1 MTTISHSLW
10 IGRDAL
16 VAHQGAIAVTG
27 QNISNVNTPGY
38 SRQRIV
44 LETKAPMTAYPEGMI
59 GTGVYVK
66 TVQRV
71 YDRYLNNRLNTS
83 LQDQHRWEARQSV
96 VQQAEA
102 VFQET
107 EESGLSG
114 RIGRFFNA
122 WQDIASNPTGYAERL
137 TVIGKAKDLALG
149 LKQTYDRLSSL
160 QKETDRQIRDGVEA
174 INSLATN
181 LNALNDQIVR
191 MKQRGQNPNDLE
203 DKRDAMLAD
212 LAEYIDF
219 TTTES
224 SEGLTT
230 VTLADGKVL
239 VGRPPEGKLISVDN
253 SDGLAEIAWS
263 SDPGTLITTRI
274 GSGKMK
280 GWIESREGTIQDGID
295 RMDTLAKTI
304 RDAVNALHQAGK
316 GLDGGSGRNFFI
328 GTGAADLAVDPNIE
342 ANPTWIAAA
351 SGDATDDTLAADN
364 RNALAMAALQDQ
376 AFSELGSG
384 TFSQYAAWSAAQVGQ
399 DVRSASQNLSYHKAV
414 VSQLQ
419 NFRDSISGVSLDEE
433 MANLIQYQHAYAA
446 SARMITTVNQMM
458 QDLVTM
464 V

>member
-1 MTTISHSLW
+1 MTTINHSLW

-59 GTGVYVK
+59 GNGVYLK

-71 YDRYLNNRLNTS
+71 YDRFLNNRLNTA

-96 VQQAEA
+96 VQQVEA

-107 EESGLSG
+107 EETGLSS
-114 RIGRFFNA
+114 RIGGFFNA

-149 LKQTYDRLSSL
+149 LKQAYDSLTSL
-160 QKETDRQIRDGVEA
+160 QRETDAQIRDGVNA
-174 INSLATN
+174 VNSLATN

-212 LAEYIDF
+212 LAEYVDF
-219 TTTES
+219 TTNES
-224 SEGLTT
+224 SEGLVT

-239 VGRPPEGKLISVDN
+239 VGRPPEGKLVAVDDA
-253 SDGLAEIAWS
+253 DGLAKIAWS
-263 SDPGTLITTRI
+263 SDPGTPITGQI

-280 GWIESREGTIQDGID
+280 GWIESRDGTIQNGLD
-295 RMDTLAKTI
+295 RMDALAKAI
-304 RDAVNALHQAGK
+304 RDAVNPLHQAGK
-316 GLDGGSGRNFFI
+316 GLDGVGGRDFFI
-328 GTGAADLAVDPNIE
+328 GTGASDLAVHPDIE

-351 SGDATDDTLAADN
+351 SADAIDGTLAADN
-364 RNALAMAALQDQ
+364 RNALAMAALVNQ
-376 AFSELGSG
+376 AVSDLGSA

-399 DVRSASQNLSYHKAV
+399 DVRNASQNLSYQKAV

-419 NFRDSISGVSLDEE
+419 NVRDSISGVSLDEE

>member
-1 MTTISHSLW
+1 MTTISQSLW

-44 LETKAPMTAYPEGMI
+44 LETKAPMAAYPEGMV
-59 GTGVYVK
+59 GTGVYLK

-71 YDRYLNNRLNTS
+71 YDRFLNNRLNTA

-107 EESGLSG
+107 EETGLSA
-114 RIGRFFNA
+114 RIGSFFNA
-122 WQDIASNPTGYAERL
+122 WQDIASNPTGYSERL
-137 TVIGKAKDLALG
+137 AVIGKAKDLVLG
-149 LKQTYDRLSSL
+149 LKQGYDRLSSL
-160 QKETDRQIRDGVEA
+160 QRETDMQIRDGIDAV
-174 INSLATN
+174 NSIATN

-203 DKRDAMLAD
+203 DKRDALLAD

-219 TTTES
+219 TTHES
-224 SEGLTT
+224 PEGLTT
-230 VTLADGKVL
+230 VTLADGNVL
-239 VGRPPEGKLISVDN
+239 VGRPPEGKLVAVDN
-253 SDGLAEIAWS
+253 ADGLAEVAWS
-263 SDPGTLITTRI
+263 SDPGTAITTQI

-280 GWIESREGTIQDGID
+280 GWIESRDGTIQDGLN
-295 RMDTLAKTI
+295 RMDTLAQAI
-304 RDAVNALHQAGK
+304 RDSVNAIHQAGK
-316 GLDGGSGRNFFI
+316 GLDGVMGRDFFI
-328 GTGAADLAVDPNIE
+328 GSDAADLSVHPDIE
-342 ANPTWIAAA
+342 ANPTWIAGA
-351 SGDATDDTLAADN
+351 SAQATDDTLLADN
-364 RNALAMAALQDQ
+364 GNALAMAALQDQ
-376 AFSELGSG
+376 TFSELGSS
-384 TFSQYAAWSAAQVGQ
+384 TFSEYAAWSAAQVGQ
-399 DVRSASQNLSYHKAV
+399 DVRSASRNLSYQQAV

-419 NFRDSISGVSLDEE
+419 NFRDSVSGVSLDEE